1 MAHTVREKQKLLN
14 RVRRIRGQVDA
25 VEKAL
30 EAEDDCAP
38 IIQTIA
44 AARGALNALMAEL
57 LEGHVREH
65 LIDARRKPSD
75 AQLEAADVLVDVVR
89 SYLR

>member
-1 MAHTVREKQKLLN
+1 MAHTVREKKKLLN

-25 VEKAL
+25 VEKGL
-30 EAEDDCAP
+30 EAEDDCAL

-44 AARGALNALMAEL
+44 AARGALNGLMAEL

-65 LIDARRKPSD
+65 LIDAHRKPTH
-75 AQLEAADVLVDVVR
+75 AQLEAAEVLVDVVR
-89 SYLR
+89 SYLK